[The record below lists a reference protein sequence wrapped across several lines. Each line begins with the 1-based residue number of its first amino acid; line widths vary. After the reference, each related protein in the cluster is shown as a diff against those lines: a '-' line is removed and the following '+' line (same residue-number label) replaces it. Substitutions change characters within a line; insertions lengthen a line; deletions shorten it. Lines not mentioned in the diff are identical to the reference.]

1 MKEFI
6 INQND
11 SGQRIDKFLL
21 KAMPDLP
28 KSMMYRL
35 IRKKDIKINGK
46 RCEISTKLCEGDILR
61 VYVKDDVAAVK
72 SHDLSFMNASEE
84 LSIVFEDDNILIA
97 FKPVGLDS
105 HGNGSGNCDTLINRI
120 KRYLYK
126 KGDFSPFAE
135 NSFAPA
141 LCSRLDR
148 NTSGLVTAAKNSAA
162 LREMNDGIKCGYV
175 HKIYRCIT
183 VNEPPHSE
191 DTISAYHKKDEGR
204 NIVRIT
210 DVPTEGSREI
220 RTGYKIITEKSSLY
234 LLEIRLYTGRTHQ
247 IRAHLA
253 HIGAPILGDG
263 KYGNINL
270 NKRYGVFRQM
280 LCAYSLEFDFPENS
294 ALNYLN
300 SINMSIPQNE
310 KQNNWFTE
318 KHFQR

>member
-11 SGQRIDKFLL
+11 SDQRIDKFLS

-46 RCEISTKLCEGDILR
+46 RCEISTKLCEGDIVR
-61 VYVKDDVAAVK
+61 IYVKDDVAAAK
-72 SHDLSFMNASEE
+72 SRDLSFMNASDK
-84 LSIVFEDDNILIA
+84 LSVVFEDNNILIA

-120 KRYLYK
+120 KRYLHE
-126 KGDFSPFAE
+126 KGEFNAAAE

-148 NTSGLVTAAKNSAA
+148 NTSGLVAAAKNSAA
-162 LREMNDGIKCGYV
+162 LREMNESIKCGAV

-183 VNEPPHSE
+183 VNKPPRSE
-191 DTISAYHKKDEGR
+191 DVISAYHKKDESR

-210 DVPTEGSREI
+210 DTPVEGSREI
-220 RTGYKIITEKSSLY
+220 RTGYKIIAEKSGLY

-247 IRAHLA
+247 IRAHLS

-263 KYGNINL
+263 KYGNISL
-270 NKRYGVFRQM
+270 NKRYGIFRQM
-280 LCAYSLEFDFPENS
+280 LCAYSLEFDFPNYS
-294 ALNYLN
+294 KLNYLN
-300 SINMSIPQNE
+300 KIKISIPKSEQQNLFSV
-310 KQNNWFTE
+310 NF
-318 KHFQR
+318 